1 MLVWAMVL
9 WIGCGARQQG
19 PVVARVGDTEITEAK
34 LRGFAGRIPDG
45 FHKGKRDAEADSAL
59 LEALVDK
66 TLLLLEAA
74 QRRLADGPEFVY
86 ALAAFGDQEVLQG
99 YIRLKVDG
107 AVALTEEE
115 IKKAYRQDHWDRA
128 LRLAAI
134 VVASEEKAFQ
144 VLDELEHGTPFRQL
158 VEVCSVDT
166 TTRARGGETGKYLR
180 RDRADENTAL
190 LFDLAVGTISE
201 PLPVKYEGKRHYALF
216 KILAAVAVP
225 LDDVKAT
232 LEEDLLRHKRVVR
245 KTTLTDSLVDA
256 YNPRLEDSTVGVVA
270 RLAAQ
275 SLEECLTEAELTK
288 RLATYNGG
296 ELRVG
301 AFLSAIL
308 RDGEPSVRRQLAD
321 SAWVSARARELLISR
336 ILLAEAYGLGLG
348 EDEELKAKVE
358 DHKEDLLLSR
368 LRRLAVDEHIV
379 LEPQE
384 ARGFFDD
391 NPEKFLYIE
400 EIVVGEVLLPSVAE
414 ALRVKTQLEQGAD
427 IAQLVKR
434 YGTRLVHGE
443 NKGIVHLDIYRRI
456 HFPHIYD
463 LAKDFEVGDV
473 GGPLALAAGYSV
485 FKLIERR
492 PARPKPFNAASQK
505 RAAAFVKIG
514 KAKEGYVAFVRDL
527 RQQYG
532 VTIFAERIPR
542 MVKDGKFSGEHGLK

>member
-1 MLVWAMVL
+1 
-9 WIGCGARQQG
+9 
-19 PVVARVGDTEITEAK
+19 
-34 LRGFAGRIPDG
+34 
-45 FHKGKRDAEADSAL
+45 
-59 LEALVDK
+59 
-66 TLLLLEAA
+66 
-74 QRRLADGPEFVY
+74 
-86 ALAAFGDQEVLQG
+86 
-99 YIRLKVDG
+99 
-107 AVALTEEE
+107 
-115 IKKAYRQDHWDRA
+115 
-128 LRLAAI
+128 
-134 VVASEEKAFQ
+134 
-144 VLDELEHGTPFRQL
+144 
-158 VEVCSVDT
+158 
-166 TTRARGGETGKYLR
+166 LR
-180 RDRADENTAL
+180 RDRADENTAR
-190 LFDLAVGTISE
+190 LFDLAVGAISE

-216 KILAAVAVP
+216 KILEEAAVP
-225 LDDVKAT
+225 LDDVKAR
-232 LEEDLLRHKRVVR
+232 LEKDLLRHKRVRR
-245 KTTLTDSLVDA
+245 KTALTDSLVDA
-256 YNPRLEDSTVGVVA
+256 YNPRLEDATVGMVA
-270 RLAAQ
+270 SLAAQ

-308 RDGEPSVRRQLAD
+308 RDGEPSVQGQLAD
-321 SAWVSARARELLISR
+321 SVWVAARARELLIDR
-336 ILLAEAYGLGLG
+336 MLLTEALGLG

-368 LRRLAVDEHIV
+368 RRRLAVDEHIV

-414 ALRVKTQLEQGAD
+414 ALRVKTQLERGAD

-443 NKGIVHLDIYRRI
+443 NKGIVHLDIYRRV
-456 HFPHIYD
+456 HFPYIYD

-473 GGPLALAAGYSV
+473 GGLLALAAGYSV

-505 RAAAFVKIG
+505 RAAAFAKIG

-532 VTIFAERIPR
+532 VTVFAERIPR
-542 MVKDGKFSGEHGLK
+542 MATDGKFSGEYGLK